1 MNLPWGMVCTRISY
15 LLHCQSAKPCV
26 LLTSDN
32 REESACLTIPYP
44 SLFLS
49 CTSCV
54 LEPTFLSAWDW
65 LKGAGHATSQ
75 KELLGSCGLWG
86 TTLGS
91 PLVLRTRAETWV
103 FLHNPRP
110 LVFFL
115 LHNPHFSSLCSLS
128 GLKPK
133 VLPKGILFTACD
145 WWKAVNCG
153 TSHIDSSEAVV
164 YVISSGPG
172 LGVTRLRL
180 VTPWVYPIHNS
191 FLGVYLSR
199 IASL

>member
-1 MNLPWGMVCTRISY
+1 MRYDVYPHTLLARISY
-15 LLHCQSAKPCV
+15 LLHCQSAKLCV

-32 REESACLTIPYP
+32 REESACLPIPYP

-54 LEPTFLSAWDW
+54 LEPTFSRPEIGWR
-65 LKGAGHATSQ
+65 
-75 KELLGSCGLWG
+75 ELAMLQDRKNFSGPRLWG

-103 FLHNPRP
+103 FPHNPRP

-115 LHNPHFSSLCSLS
+115 SHNPHFSSFCSLS
-128 GLKPK
+128 CLKPK
-133 VLPKGILFTACD
+133 VLPKGILFSACD

-164 YVISSGPG
+164 YGIPLG
-172 LGVTRLRL
+172 L
-180 VTPWVYPIHNS
+180 
-191 FLGVYLSR
+191 LGF
-199 IASL
+199 AS

>member
-1 MNLPWGMVCTRISY
+1 MRYDVYPHTLLTRISY
-15 LLHCQSAKPCV
+15 LLHCQSAKLCV

-32 REESACLTIPYP
+32 REESTCLPIPYR

-65 LKGAGHATSQ
+65 LEEAGHATSQ
-75 KELLGSCGLWG
+75 KEQLGTCGLWG

-103 FLHNPRP
+103 FPHNPRP

-115 LHNPHFSSLCSLS
+115 LHTPHFSSLCSLS
-128 GLKPK
+128 CLKPK
-133 VLPKGILFTACD
+133 VLPKGILFSACD

-164 YVISSGPG
+164 YGIPSG
-172 LGVTRLRL
+172 LL
-180 VTPWVYPIHNS
+180 VS
-191 FLGVYLSR
+191 
-199 IASL
+199 AS